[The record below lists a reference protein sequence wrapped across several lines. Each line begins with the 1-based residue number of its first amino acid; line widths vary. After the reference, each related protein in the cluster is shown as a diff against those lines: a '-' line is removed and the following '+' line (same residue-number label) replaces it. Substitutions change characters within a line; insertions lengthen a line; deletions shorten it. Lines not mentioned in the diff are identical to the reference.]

1 MITATKPFVL
11 VQCED
16 STEPSVSVFG
26 RTDATA
32 IVIDWEDVQF
42 DPERAKALLAE
53 VESHYD
59 PGADPDDG
67 IRSVVDRL
75 NAIAIGEVDS
85 DLDQEEIEYLEAQ
98 RSQLQSFI
106 RQRMADH
113 TALRARLER
122 ISRSRS
128 K

>member
-1 MITATKPFVL
+1 MITAAKPFVL
-11 VQCED
+11 VQSED

-26 RTDATA
+26 RTDTTA

-42 DPERAKALLAE
+42 DRERAAALIE
-53 VESHYD
+53 QIKSHYQ

-67 IRSVVDRL
+67 IRSVVARL
-75 NAIAIGEVDS
+75 NAIVEGETDS
-85 DLDQEEIEYLEAQ
+85 DLDQEEIEYLETQ

-106 RQRMADH
+106 RQRMSDH

-122 ISRSRS
+122 IARSRS
-128 K
+128 Q